1 METRDLNPEATK
13 PEVSTTPASPV
24 ESLESQSIADAGLN
38 LAEAQAAAADK
49 AQLNVEAEEAVLA
62 DKAFQAAHTVAAVEA
77 EEAEVPA
84 DGAETTSA
92 EAPSRQPEEEIK
104 TKEDIMTRL
113 TKLAVDETVEIAR
126 EEIAHLKQRFY
137 AIRKLEQ
144 EAELAAHLA
153 EGKDAESFLPSLD
166 PTEEEFKT
174 MMNTVRERKAALAA
188 AEEEE
193 RNKNLTRKLALIEEL
208 NTISADTDN
217 VNRAFPRVKEI
228 QAEFKEIGEV
238 PATEATDLWKNYQA
252 AVEQFY
258 DQLKVN
264 KDLRDYDFRKNL
276 ELKTLLCEE
285 AEKLNDEEDIVL
297 AFKRLQNLHD
307 EWRQTGPVAKEV
319 REEIWARF
327 KDASTLVNKKY
338 QGFFEER
345 KARELENEKAKTE
358 ICERVEALD
367 FSSLKTYS
375 AWDEMTKQILAA
387 QEDWK
392 KLGFAS
398 RKANNA
404 LFTRFRSVCDRFFT
418 LKAEHYR
425 EMKEELATNL
435 AKKTALCEK
444 AEALKDST
452 DWKKTADELVRLQ
465 KEWKTIGTVP
475 KKHSD
480 NIWHRF
486 QAACDAFFESRK
498 ANLSESRAAEQVNL
512 KAKREIIAALKEI
525 PLDANRAEMM
535 PKVKEL
541 QAKWQT
547 IGHVPMREKDKL
559 YDEYR
564 AACDALYNRLG
575 RDRGGRSRFEDVIN
589 EMGTDEQKLYR
600 ERERILRAFEIKR
613 NELKTYENNLG
624 FLSSKSKSGDSMV
637 REMERRIQRIKDDL
651 ASIEEKIKLIDSK
664 LAK

>member
-49 AQLNVEAEEAVLA
+49 AQFNVEAEEAVLA

-92 EAPSRQPEEEIK
+92 EAPARQPEEEIK
-104 TKEDIMTRL
+104 TKEDIMARL
-113 TKLAVDETVEIAR
+113 TKLAVDETVEISR

-404 LFTRFRSVCDRFFT
+404 LFTRFRSVCDKFFT

-425 EMKEELATNL
+425 EMKEELAANL

-664 LAK
+664 LVK

>member
-1 METRDLNPEATK
+1 M
-13 PEVSTTPASPV
+13 
-24 ESLESQSIADAGLN
+24 
-38 LAEAQAAAADK
+38 
-49 AQLNVEAEEAVLA
+49 
-62 DKAFQAAHTVAAVEA
+62 
-77 EEAEVPA
+77 
-84 DGAETTSA
+84 
-92 EAPSRQPEEEIK
+92 
-104 TKEDIMTRL
+104 
-113 TKLAVDETVEIAR
+113 
-126 EEIAHLKQRFY
+126 
-137 AIRKLEQ
+137 
-144 EAELAAHLA
+144 
-153 EGKDAESFLPSLD
+153 
-166 PTEEEFKT
+166 
-174 MMNTVRERKAALAA
+174 
-188 AEEEE
+188 
-193 RNKNLTRKLALIEEL
+193 
-208 NTISADTDN
+208 
-217 VNRAFPRVKEI
+217 
-228 QAEFKEIGEV
+228 
-238 PATEATDLWKNYQA
+238 
-252 AVEQFY
+252 
-258 DQLKVN
+258 
-264 KDLRDYDFRKNL
+264 
-276 ELKTLLCEE
+276 
-285 AEKLNDEEDIVL
+285 
-297 AFKRLQNLHD
+297 
-307 EWRQTGPVAKEV
+307 
-319 REEIWARF
+319 
-327 KDASTLVNKKY
+327 
-338 QGFFEER
+338 
-345 KARELENEKAKTE
+345 
-358 ICERVEALD
+358 EALD
-367 FSSLKTYS
+367 FSSLKTYA

-398 RKANNA
+398 RKTNNQ
-404 LFTRFRSVCDRFFT
+404 LFSRFRSVCDKFFT

-425 EMKEELATNL
+425 EMKEELAANL
-435 AKKTALCEK
+435 ARKTALCEK

-480 NIWHRF
+480 SIWHRF
-486 QAACDAFFESRK
+486 QTACDAFFESRK
-498 ANLSESRAAEQVNL
+498 ANLNESRAAEQVNL

-525 PLDANRAEMM
+525 PLDSNRAETM

-564 AACDALYNRLG
+564 AACDALHNRLG

-589 EMGTDEQKLYR
+589 EMGADQQKLYR